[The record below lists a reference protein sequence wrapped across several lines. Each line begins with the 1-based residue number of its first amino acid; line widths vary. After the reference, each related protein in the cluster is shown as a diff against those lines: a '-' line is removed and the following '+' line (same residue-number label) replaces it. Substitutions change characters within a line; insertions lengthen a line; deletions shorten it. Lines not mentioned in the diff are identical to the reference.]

1 MKTYQFR
8 EMTTPDVEN
17 ELKDSRDALENYRF
31 QHATGQLENYK
42 ALKNMKKDIA
52 KMVTVLKEREMGINE
67 KLDKTKEKTKDKKS
81 K

>member
-8 EMTTPDVEN
+8 EMATVDIEN
-17 ELKDSRDALENYRF
+17 ELQQSREALENHRF

-42 ALKNMKKDIA
+42 TLKNVKRDIA

-67 KLDKTKEKTKDKKS
+67 HLDKTKGKK
-81 K
+81 